1 MKFTFFHGMVLQKKV
16 FTAGKYHN
24 ILPSNN
30 KIEPQYDEIVEKLG
44 IKKSFHKFLVAFE
57 VKIKF

>member
-1 MKFTFFHGMVLQKKV
+1 MVLQKKV

>member
-1 MKFTFFHGMVLQKKV
+1 MVLQKKV

-24 ILPSNN
+24 ILPNNN
-30 KIEPQYDEIVEKLG
+30 KIDEIVEKLG